1 MELTFCGAAG
11 TVTGSKYLIKSEG
24 HQFLVDCGL
33 FQGLKELRL
42 RNWSALPFNPHEI
55 NAVLLTHAH
64 IDHSGYIPLL
74 VRNGFNGKIYCSPGT
89 ADLCKILLP
98 DSAHIQEEEAMRAN
112 KYGYSKHH
120 PALPLYTV
128 ENAEAA
134 LKHFIRV
141 PFGHDF
147 SLTDFFSFRLQ
158 HAGHII
164 GASMIRIFSEQISV
178 LFSGDIGRMNDPIM
192 KAPNQIDTVD
202 YLVLESTYGDRLH
215 DTKNPVDQLGEI
227 VNRVNDRGGVLV
239 IPAFAVGR
247 AQNILY
253 YLYQLKRQRR
263 IPDLPVYLD
272 SPMAIGATELFWNY
286 PSEHHLSFNVAKE
299 VCEGAT
305 YINTPDE
312 SKKLDEQK
320 GPKIIIS
327 ASGMITG
334 GRVLHHIKKFA
345 PDENNCILLTGY
357 QAEGTRG
364 ARIASGEK
372 TIKLLGETVPI
383 NAEVC
388 ELSNTSAHA
397 DYAEILGWLKKFKK
411 APKEV
416 FITHGEH
423 NAALAMQKHITDN
436 LGWKTKI
443 PEYRETVNL

>member
-42 RNWSALPFNPHEI
+42 RNWNALPFDPHEI

-74 VRNGFNGKIYCSPGT
+74 VRNGFSGKIYCSPAT

-98 DSAHIQEEEAMRAN
+98 DSAHIQEEEALRAN

-120 PALPLYTV
+120 PALPLYTIEDA
-128 ENAEAA
+128 ENA
-134 LKHFIRV
+134 LKHFVTV

-158 HAGHII
+158 HAGHIL
-164 GASMIRIFSEQISV
+164 GASMVRIFTEGTSI

-192 KAPNQIDTVD
+192 KPPNQIDTID

-215 DTKNPVDQLGEI
+215 DKKSPIDQLSEI
-227 VNRVNDRGGVLV
+227 INRVHERDGVLL

-253 YLYQLKRQRR
+253 YIHQLKSKRR
-263 IPDLPVYLD
+263 IADLPVYLD
-272 SPMAIGATELFWNY
+272 SPMAISATELFWNY
-286 PSEHHLSFNVAKE
+286 PNEHHLTAKQAKE
-299 VCEGAT
+299 VCEGAR
-305 YINTPDE
+305 YINTPEE
-312 SKKLDEQK
+312 SKKLDETK

-334 GRVLHHIKKFA
+334 GRVLHHIKTYA

-364 ARIASGEK
+364 ARMSAGEK

-383 NAEVC
+383 NAEVR
-388 ELSNTSAHA
+388 ELSNTSAHS
-397 DYAEILGWLKKFKK
+397 DYEEILGWLKKFKK
-411 APKEV
+411 PPKEV
-416 FITHGEH
+416 FLTHGEH
-423 NAALAMQKHITDN
+423 NAALAMQKHITEN

-443 PEYRETVNL
+443 PEYCETVSL